1 MATLDQLHTRVEAP
15 LVQPHP
21 FGLFSVAPPST
32 PGDGHWQAGVAWDS
46 LACID
51 PNTTTDPC
59 INGGA
64 APGAKEFEQCP
75 NYQAYKPI
83 TVYFGIKRTG
93 QSYDVGEAQV
103 RQVMEDAG
111 EYAIEKYLWEQ
122 MVAAEPPVAF
132 PKKYTTGSPLIDAL
146 AAIEGWLG
154 SHYHGTGVIHMNRGA
169 AAALGGTLVR
179 DGTHLATLTGTPVVA
194 GAGYNLGVLEDPE
207 DEPIVMF
214 GSGAVVVRSGDIDVV
229 SAWNLAINDEL
240 VLGERTYVVGWDCA
254 LIGITVPDIP

>member
-59 INGGA
+59 VNGGA
-64 APGAKEFEQCP
+64 APGAKEFENCP

-93 QSYDVGEAQV
+93 QSYEVGEAQV

-122 MVAAEPPVAF
+122 MVAAEAPVAF
-132 PKKYTTGSPLIDAL
+132 AKKYTTGSPLTDAL
-146 AAIEGWLG
+146 AALEGWLG
-154 SHYHGTGVIHMNRGA
+154 ANYHGTGVIHMNRGV
-169 AAALGGTLVR
+169 AAALGSGALLR
-179 DGTHLATLTGTPVVA
+179 DGDRLTTFTGTPVAA
-194 GAGYNLGVLEDPE
+194 GAGYNLGTDFE
-207 DEPIVMF
+207 DEPTVLYAT
-214 GSGAVVVRSGDIDVV
+214 GAVVVRSGDIDVV

-254 LIGITVPDIP
+254 VFGITVSDIP

>member
-64 APGAKEFEQCP
+64 APGAKEFENCP

-111 EYAIEKYLWEQ
+111 EYAIEKHLWEQ

-132 PKKYTTGSPLIDAL
+132 AKKYTTGSPLTDTL
-146 AAIEGWLG
+146 AALEGWLG
-154 SHYHGTGVIHMNRGA
+154 ANYHGTGVIHMNRGA
-169 AAALGGTLVR
+169 AAALGSGALLR
-179 DGTHLATLTGTPVVA
+179 DGDRLTTFTGTPVAA
-194 GAGYNLGVLEDPE
+194 GAGYNLGADFE
-207 DEPIVMF
+207 DEPTVLYAT
-214 GSGAVVVRSGDIDVV
+214 GAVVVRSGDIDVV

-254 LIGITVPDIP
+254 VFGITVPDIP